1 MVHFTDSLA
10 HFLFVYNYSKVIED
24 KPKHSFSLLQY
35 SITIGQIKRETVT
48 SIMPMPW
55 YGMMRMMIA

>member
-24 KPKHSFSLLQY
+24 INQSIHFHYYY
-35 SITIGQIKRETVT
+35 SITIGQIKRETVM